1 MGSTLTVDNI
11 VGATTAANV
20 KLPAGCIVQVLD
32 ATGGETT
39 ASATSQ
45 VTLITTS
52 FTPKYSGSKIFAT
65 VSIPNITGNN
75 TYDAAFRIYIGNDS
89 TLTSNSVFSH
99 SKLQALGTG
108 ADNVQ
113 CFSAT
118 SAPFTTANTN
128 TVYVGITGQ
137 PEDGSAGTWAFAR
150 HSATSRM
157 KIYEV
162 IG

>member
-1 MGSTLTVDNI
+1 MSTLSVDTI
-11 VGATTAANV
+11 QGQTTAANV

-32 ATGGETT
+32 ATGGEIQ

-45 VTLITTS
+45 ITLITTS

-75 TYDAAFRIYIGNDS
+75 TYDAAFRIYIVNDS
-89 TLTSNSVFSH
+89 TLTSNSVFSL

-108 ADNVQ
+108 GDNVQ

-118 SAPFTTANTN
+118 SASFTTSNTN
-128 TVYVGITGQ
+128 TVYAGITAQ
-137 PEDGSAGTWAFAR
+137 PEDGSAGTWTFAR
-150 HSATSRM
+150 HSATCRM

>member
-1 MGSTLTVDNI
+1 MSTLSVDTIQGQTVA
-11 VGATTAANV
+11 GNV

-39 ASATSQ
+39 AAATAQ

-75 TYDAAFRIYIGNDS
+75 TYDAAFRVYIGTDS

-118 SAPFTTANTN
+118 SASYTTANTN
-128 TVYVGITGQ
+128 TVYAGVTAQ
-137 PEDGSAGTWAFAR
+137 PEDGSAGTWSFAR
-150 HSATSRM
+150 HSATCRM